1 MFIIDDKDF
10 NDHIERLHMFKILN
24 KEPMIDIGNDNL
36 DNELNIEKYNAKLL
50 KFRGNNN
57 NVKHSILFE
66 EGLNEKY
73 VVGIDPYDNNSK
85 SKAVIFKNGELI
97 DLRTEKEIM
106 EENKVYNPKELE
118 YWRNIFP
125 TKTDSE
131 LEEYRI
137 KWSKEIP
144 KYLKFKNL

>member
-1 MFIIDDKDF
+1 
-10 NDHIERLHMFKILN
+10 
-24 KEPMIDIGNDNL
+24 MIDIGNDNL
-36 DNELNIEKYNAKLL
+36 DNELNLKKNKY
-50 KFRGNNN
+50 
-57 NVKHSILFE
+57 II
-66 EGLNEKY
+66 
-73 VVGIDPYDNNSK
+73 GIDPYDNNGK
-85 SKAVIFKNGELI
+85 SKAVLFKNGELI

-137 KWSKEIP
+137 KWGKENP

>member
-1 MFIIDDKDF
+1 MNKI
-10 NDHIERLHMFKILN
+10 NDHI
-24 KEPMIDIGNDNL
+24 
-36 DNELNIEKYNAKLL
+36 
-50 KFRGNNN
+50 
-57 NVKHSILFE
+57 
-66 EGLNEKY
+66 
-73 VVGIDPYDNNSK
+73 K
-85 SKAVIFKNGELI
+85 SAISKNGELI

-125 TKTDSE
+125 TKTDGE

-137 KWSKEIP
+137 KWGKENP

>member
-36 DNELNIEKYNAKLL
+36 DNELNIEKYNMKML
-50 KFRGNNN
+50 KFRGSNN

-66 EGLNEKY
+66 EGLNNHY
-73 VVGIDPYDNNSK
+73 VGGIDPYDDTIEPKVN
-85 SKAVIFKNGELI
+85 IFKNGELI
-97 DLRTEKEIM
+97 DLRTEEEIM

-125 TKTDSE
+125 TKTDDE
-131 LEEYRI
+131 LEEYI
-137 KWSKEIP
+137 DKWGKENP

>member
-1 MFIIDDKDF
+1 MNKI
-10 NDHIERLHMFKILN
+10 NDHI
-24 KEPMIDIGNDNL
+24 
-36 DNELNIEKYNAKLL
+36 
-50 KFRGNNN
+50 
-57 NVKHSILFE
+57 
-66 EGLNEKY
+66 
-73 VVGIDPYDNNSK
+73 K
-85 SKAVIFKNGELI
+85 SAISKNGELI

-125 TKTDSE
+125 TKTDNE

-137 KWSKEIP
+137 KWGKENP